1 MEIMSNRLDRGF
13 YKFQQEFEEKALK
26 ILRSGWYVLGKELS
40 SFEEEF
46 ADYVGTKYCIGVA
59 SGLDALWIALKILG
73 IGKGDEVIVQS
84 NTYIASVMGIT
95 INGASPVFVEPDKYF
110 NIDADQIE
118 EKITDRTKA
127 ILVVHLYGQAANM
140 EKRIT

>member
-127 ILVVHLYGQAANM
+127 ILVVHLY
-140 EKRIT
+140 